1 MSCLARYT
9 SQVYRAKCMYHFDV
23 PYELVGGTPEGRA
36 AAAEWCAM
44 FAPEVVFTGTPQRN
58 PVSAFAA

>member
-1 MSCLARYT
+1 
-9 SQVYRAKCMYHFDV
+9 MYHFDV